1 MIKFD
6 DVWGDGIVSFDT
18 CSLGRIYEWE
28 SKYAVNIK
36 DALSYLLR
44 VGKLW
49 ESEINIQ
56 EFSKQRTAIK
66 ESIYEQK
73 YKKGIFNNLKKRPIP
88 WDKIKGTLNR
98 WEKKGFS
105 EEFRQLIDEI
115 YGNKGITEAQYNN
128 IVEKSKSNTYDLDFE
143 DLFDEI
149 LVPDEVVLTT
159 DEKSEL
165 IHRYDSGVMCPGA
178 EDSKKRMVINIMT
191 YIYGNCYRRNL
202 NKNRRI

>member
-1 MIKFD
+1 M
-6 DVWGDGIVSFDT
+6 G
-18 CSLGRIYEWE
+18 E
-28 SKYAVNIK
+28 
-36 DALSYLLR
+36 
-44 VGKLW
+44 
-49 ESEINIQ
+49 
-56 EFSKQRTAIK
+56 
-66 ESIYEQK
+66 
-73 YKKGIFNNLKKRPIP
+73 
-88 WDKIKGTLNR
+88 
-98 WEKKGFS
+98 KGFS